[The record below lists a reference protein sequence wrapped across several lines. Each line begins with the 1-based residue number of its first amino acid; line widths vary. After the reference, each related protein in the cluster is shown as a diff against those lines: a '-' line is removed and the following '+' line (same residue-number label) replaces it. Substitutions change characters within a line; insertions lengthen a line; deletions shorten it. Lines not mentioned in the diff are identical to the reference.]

1 MRQIPL
7 TQGYFAIVDDSDFE
21 RLSKFKWYYHQGRAV
36 RKPRTTDGKRRGFI
50 WMHREVA
57 KPDED
62 KVIDHINGNTLDNRR
77 GNLRICTRS
86 QNQWNKTLRSKSV
99 TGMKN
104 IQWKKEKKRYVVR
117 FQKYGKKY
125 EFGYFKDL
133 QEAVKVRNESAL
145 KVHEGFN
152 PIFEVSNSLA

>member
-1 MRQIPL
+1 
-7 TQGYFAIVDDSDFE
+7 
-21 RLSKFKWYYHQGRAV
+21 
-36 RKPRTTDGKRRGFI
+36 
-50 WMHREVA
+50 MHREVA